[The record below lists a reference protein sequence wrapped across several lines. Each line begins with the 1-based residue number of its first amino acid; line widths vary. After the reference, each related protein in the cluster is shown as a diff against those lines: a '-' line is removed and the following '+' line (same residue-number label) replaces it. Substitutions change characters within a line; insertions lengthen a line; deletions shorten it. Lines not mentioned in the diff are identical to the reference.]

1 MNLVNCMNIL
11 SLISYVYF
19 MSLISLPPPS
29 RKKWFQFREN
39 VYKTMKNTDTMYDI
53 GWGLEK

>member
-11 SLISYVYF
+11 SLIGYIYF

-29 RKKWFQFREN
+29 RKNGFN
-39 VYKTMKNTDTMYDI
+39 S
-53 GWGLEK
+53 EKMSTKQ